1 MSIRNQTTATT
12 PITTSRTTTII
23 TWSLQILA
31 AAAFVSAGAFKLA
44 GAQQMVDLFT
54 QIGLGQSF
62 RILTGIIEV
71 LAGLLLLWPVTA
83 GFAAIV
89 LAGTMVGA
97 VLTHVFVIG
106 GSPVPAIV
114 LLAISL
120 TIAWLRRARL
130 LALIGR

>member
-1 MSIRNQTTATT
+1 MSIGNQNTVAA
-12 PITTSRTTTII
+12 TTSRTTTMVM
-23 TWSLQILA
+23 WSLQILA

-44 GAQQMVDLFT
+44 GAQPMVDLFT

-62 RILTGIIEV
+62 RILTGSIEV
-71 LAGLLLLWPVTA
+71 VAGLLLLWPITA
-83 GFAAIV
+83 GFAAVV

-97 VLTHVFVIG
+97 VFTHAFVIG
-106 GSPVPAIV
+106 GNPVPAIV